1 MEENFNGGS
10 DKTVTKSTRLWARV
24 VGISLPATGSN
35 SWMMPPFFPDT
46 VDESAS
52 IDDFVEE

>member
-10 DKTVTKSTRLWARV
+10 DKMVTKPTRLWARV
-24 VGISLPATGSN
+24 VGISLPVTVSN
-35 SWMMPPFFPDT
+35 SWIMPPFFQT
-46 VDESAS
+46 LDESAS

>member
-10 DKTVTKSTRLWARV
+10 DKMVTKPTRLWARV
-24 VGISLPATGSN
+24 VAISLPATGSN
-35 SWMMPPFFPDT
+35 SWMMPPFFQT
-46 VDESAS
+46 LDESAS